1 MSETVLIVDDEE
13 SVRRT
18 FADWLRTSQLD
29 IEVHVVGDAEEALLF
44 ANEHPIDLAI
54 LDWNLGTGS
63 DGLQLL
69 EDLVEFH
76 PDVVAILITGFANQ
90 ATPLDALRM
99 GVRDYLDKNQNLT
112 RETFL
117 ASVRKQLHRIRPAKQ
132 QRAFNDSLAQFRA
145 SVEEILPM
153 VQASATLNDPVP
165 LPDAIHGLLRFLC
178 QVTGADDGV
187 LVIRQLSVDEGD
199 RIRVYNRQGD
209 SLPVPAISFG
219 RTIAASVASLQNVAV
234 MNEADFADGAVERF
248 PFEQGRTSIL
258 AAPMPVGGGTHAI
271 IELFDKPTFTDADR
285 QLVQA
290 ALPLGVDLLRR
301 AYAEQQTNLLL
312 FNAVEAALSASQAV
326 TQSLD
331 TDVVTTPPPTM
342 MEQLKVGWDSD
353 SPIPAETGVR
363 LLEAI
368 RELTQHHG
376 DPAIQHCLSMVK
388 SLRQTLDRV
397 TGIDG

>member
-29 IEVHVVGDAEEALLF
+29 VAIHVAGDSEEALRF
-44 ANEHPIDLAI
+44 ANENPVDLAI

-132 QRAFNDSLAQFRA
+132 QRAFNDSLARFRA

-165 LPDAIHGLLRFLC
+165 LPEAVHGLLRFLC
-178 QVTGADDGV
+178 QVTGAPDGV
-187 LVIRQLSVDEGD
+187 LVIRQHDAREGD
-199 RIRVYNRQGD
+199 RIRVYNRDGE
-209 SLPVPAISFG
+209 SLPVPTISFG

-234 MNEADFADGAVERF
+234 MSEADFADGAVERF

-258 AAPMPVGGGTHAI
+258 AAPMPVSGGTHAI

-285 QLVQA
+285 QLVLA
-290 ALPLGVDLLRR
+290 ALPIGVDLLRQ
-301 AYAEQQTNLLL
+301 AHAEQQTNLLL

-326 TQSLD
+326 TQSMD
-331 TDVVTTPPPTM
+331 PDVDVTPSPTV

-368 RELTQHHG
+368 RELTQRHG

-388 SLRQTLDRV
+388 ALRQTLDRI
-397 TGIDG
+397 TGIDE